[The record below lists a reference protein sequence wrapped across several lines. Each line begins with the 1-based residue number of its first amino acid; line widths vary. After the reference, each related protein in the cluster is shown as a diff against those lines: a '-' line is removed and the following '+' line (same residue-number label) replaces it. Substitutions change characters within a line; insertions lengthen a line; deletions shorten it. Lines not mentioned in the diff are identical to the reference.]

1 MPEGLSATEIGKEI
15 SEHAKHAAT
24 HEAHEQERR
33 HELISIAEAVL
44 LSIVTLTAAWS
55 GYSAA
60 KWEGKARID
69 LAQASSARTQ
79 ASTAAENAI
88 TVRTQDTVNFGI
100 WFNAYLTGNVAGQA
114 LAEHRFRPGY
124 GVAFRGWLATSPFTN
139 QRAPRSPA
147 YMPQYT
153 VPGQARA
160 RRLTAAADAHFAQ
173 GETSGKN
180 AEDYIRVTVILASV
194 LFIVGISSHFRTAG
208 IRVGL
213 AAVGALLLLLGAIA
227 ILQLPGPPS

>member
-1 MPEGLSATEIGKEI
+1 VPEGLSATEVSKEI
-15 SEHAKHAAT
+15 SEHAKHAAR
-24 HEAHEQERR
+24 HEAHDQTGR

-60 KWEGKARID
+60 KWEGHARIE
-69 LAQASSARTQ
+69 LAEASSARTQ
-79 ASTAAENAI
+79 ASTAAATAI

-114 LAEHRFRPGY
+114 LAEHRFRPAY
-124 GVAFRGWLATSPFTN
+124 DVAFRAWLATDPFAN

-153 VPGQARA
+153 LPGQASA
-160 RRLTAAADAHFAQ
+160 RRHTAAADAHFAEGQ
-173 GETSGKN
+173 MSGKN

-213 AAVGALLLLLGAIA
+213 VAVGAVLLILGTIA